1 MAVQWQ
7 RLYTL
12 QRVCLLGQRMS
23 GNKGGLDPSQ
33 GAMEEQICLSKARGL
48 IFLEGGNVEGNTT
61 RQDSNSG

>member
-1 MAVQWQ
+1 
-7 RLYTL
+7 
-12 QRVCLLGQRMS
+12 MS